1 MNKLIELI
9 GDSVTAREASKYA
22 DEVVN
27 MVRVRCEE
35 NIDKYNEQIQ
45 LVISERDSLQKKV

>member
-1 MNKLIELI
+1 M
-9 GDSVTAREASKYA
+9 TAREASKYA

-35 NIDKYNEQIQ
+35 NVDKYNEQIQ
-45 LVISERDSLQKKV
+45 QVIGERDSLQKKV